1 MRLPRKYWLETLWA
15 VFAAASVTSVFFLTE
30 WETIPFHV
38 GGVSLSL
45 LCCFRLWSFWA
56 TAAVLAIVTAIFAIL
71 AFRKQ
76 SAEVSLLQEQVL
88 RDAMARHRAQ
98 ATQVFTW
105 PGQAPLYDDDD
116 M

>member
-1 MRLPRKYWLETLWA
+1 MSL
-15 VFAAASVTSVFFLTE
+15 AAASDPLTVPT
-30 WETIPFHV
+30 WLTAIFT
-38 GGVSLSL
+38 GVL
-45 LCCFRLWSFWA
+45 
-56 TAAVLAIVTAIFAIL
+56 AVLAIVTAIFAIL